1 MYFFISFKINYL
13 VKNSEGHSFKK
24 LITFYDKRKKNIS
37 MSISERRKFI
47 RALKRDI
54 FIRKK
59 ELRSLRFQ
67 LFLKNDKAFYQHKI
81 EFCLEEIEEL
91 QSRVFIHQEILQKA
105 SFIKG

>member
-24 LITFYDKRKKNIS
+24 LITFYDNRKMNIKMNIS
-37 MSISERRKFI
+37 KRRKII
-47 RALKRDI
+47 RPMKRDI
-54 FIRKK
+54 FNKKK